1 MTANNMVPVSPSTP
15 ALAESLA
22 RPSRLLVA
30 QSAAFNLLKD
40 GEPEEDIIAAMTLE
54 VGTELPIALAGV
66 RYELAPVETEIQLAA
81 LIGELS
87 AYLRHGGATMSRSA
101 KDEWLDGVVAD
112 LGEFPLSLLLE
123 SVPRA
128 RKRIRAP
135 WEMVAWVVDDIE
147 SATDKLKLEEQRL
160 AKLAE
165 ITTV

>member
-1 MTANNMVPVSPSTP
+1 
-15 ALAESLA
+15 
-22 RPSRLLVA
+22 
-30 QSAAFNLLKD
+30 
-40 GEPEEDIIAAMTLE
+40 MTLE